1 MQEIERIQFSER
13 LEKYKDKHI
22 IKVITGIR
30 RCGKSTLLKMFR
42 NKLLKNGVQENQ
54 IIYLN
59 FEDFDNYELLNP
71 KNLHDYIKNHLVKD
85 KMNYIFLDEIQ
96 NVKEF
101 QRVIDS
107 IFLNDNADIY
117 ITGSNA
123 YLLSGELAT
132 LISGRYVT
140 IEMLPLSFKEFFQ
153 TQKNLSRTEIYRLYV
168 ELSSFPYALNFLE
181 DEKGTFE
188 RKAVLDYLS
197 GVYSTIVLKDVVLR
211 EKISDTKMLESVVR
225 FIFDSIGNPIS
236 SKKIADTMTS
246 SGRKI
251 DTKTVEK
258 YLSALQESFIIYE
271 AKRYDAKGKTYL
283 KLLEKYYAADIGL
296 CFLLLGQKAND
307 VGHILENVVYL
318 ELIRRGYSV
327 FVGKVDDTEI
337 DFVAQNSQ
345 GNTYIQVSASVR
357 DENTLKR
364 ELRPLQALNDNYPK
378 ILLTLDEDPDCDYNG
393 IQKRNVLDWLL
404 EY

>member
-236 SKKIADTMTS
+236 AKKIADTMTS